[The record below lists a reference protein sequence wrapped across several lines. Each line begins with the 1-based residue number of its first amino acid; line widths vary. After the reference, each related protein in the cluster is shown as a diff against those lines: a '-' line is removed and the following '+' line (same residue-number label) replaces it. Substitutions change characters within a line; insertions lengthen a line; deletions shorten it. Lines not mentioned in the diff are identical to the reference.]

1 MNDRQP
7 NYLISTYAAS
17 PMINV
22 CVLGDLGQP
31 VVSFLYKHSST
42 PTPSSVQ
49 YNPMRDS
56 TTPAPPTD
64 ACPQAPSSDATYP
77 FRVGSPGDDYYFAA
91 RFNSDNSSFIDMQ
104 LEGSADGWIAVGFT
118 GTRDMVQQSV

>member
-1 MNDRQP
+1 MKCFIVWISLKNSVTVTWTAPATAGMLEIRYTVVVRNDGSSIFYANMNAGDFRP
-7 NYLISTYAAS
+7 GSTEIC
-17 PMINV
+17 PM
-22 CVLGDLGQP
+22 
-31 VVSFLYKHSST
+31 
-42 PTPSSVQ
+42 
-49 YNPMRDS
+49 
-56 TTPAPPTD
+56 TD
-64 ACPQAPSSDATYP
+64 KSSDATYP